1 MFTFTGTKRF
11 RFSATTPIGET
22 LGASVMTDHQTNQT
36 FRAIICSCNNAD
48 KPNTVLRSRQIL
60 NYQNMSKQF
69 LFSIL
74 TAGVLAT
81 SCNQVTEKAKEETQ
95 NVLNQTSKDVQ
106 KVIDD
111 LGLVYVEEGAQNII
125 TYEEVNAAQQAW
137 CDALVKIGKLKE
149 EGGDY
154 KGFAE
159 QVLTKLYETV
169 DVIGQKREK
178 SHKS

>member
-1 MFTFTGTKRF
+1 
-11 RFSATTPIGET
+11 
-22 LGASVMTDHQTNQT
+22 MTDHQTNQT

-95 NVLNQTSKDVQ
+95 NQSVISFLFKSLPAGIKISKP
-106 KVIDD
+106 
-111 LGLVYVEEGAQNII
+111 
-125 TYEEVNAAQQAW
+125 
-137 CDALVKIGKLKE
+137 
-149 EGGDY
+149 
-154 KGFAE
+154 
-159 QVLTKLYETV
+159 
-169 DVIGQKREK
+169 K
-178 SHKS
+178 SNNNT